1 MERDENGNPTVAILI
16 GLFTV
21 AAVVALLW
29 YLCRGS
35 VKKGNAYAQLGAA
48 NGNGADR
55 KSEMVEAGNN
65 WSSSS
70 SSAMPFSSPQHHRR
84 MV

>member
-1 MERDENGNPTVAILI
+1 MERDENGNPTAAILI

-21 AAVVALLW
+21 AAVVLLLW

-35 VKKGNAYAQLGAA
+35 AKKTSTYVQLGAS

-70 SSAMPFSSPQHHRR
+70 SSSMPFSSPQHHRR